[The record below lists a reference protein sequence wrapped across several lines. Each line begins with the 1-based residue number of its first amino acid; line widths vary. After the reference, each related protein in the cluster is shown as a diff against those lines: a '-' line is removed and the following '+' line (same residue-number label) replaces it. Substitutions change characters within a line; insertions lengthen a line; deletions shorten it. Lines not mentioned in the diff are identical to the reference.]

1 MRKRKVTALL
11 MGTLIAV
18 SAFAGCGN
26 GDSSSGMN
34 IVSKAESKASS
45 ATEDDNSSKVESK
58 TSVAGNT
65 EPGGSGAEEVIQLN
79 LGGCQQPD
87 HITSLGADEFAARV
101 KEATNG
107 EVEIVCY
114 HAETLGTNS
123 ELAAGCAAGTV
134 DIYFSAM
141 SQYGT
146 YCPQE
151 TVLDAFFMFKD
162 WDHMQR
168 YMETEDYANI
178 VSAVENATTTHVLG
192 SIYYGT
198 RNLYTAKK
206 EIRSVDDMKGLKLRV
221 PNEPM
226 PVACVE
232 AMGASSTPI
241 NYGEVYMALQN
252 GTVDGGEGAPSSL
265 VAMNFYE
272 VSQYLSMTAHQVQAL
287 TFFMSDAAKNRL
299 TEEQYETIKTICE
312 EVSAEYSEKAVE
324 EEKQNIDFLKKN
336 MTVIEDV
343 GTDSFVDACK
353 NVWIENEE
361 AWGKGVWE
369 KIQELR

>member
-1 MRKRKVTALL
+1 MKGRKLTALL
-11 MGTLIAV
+11 ISISMAV
-18 SAFAGCGN
+18 SILSGCGN
-26 GDSSSGMN
+26 NSQSTDTSQQPEQSGTEA
-34 IVSKAESKASS
+34 SAEA
-45 ATEDDNSSKVESK
+45 EPESGPQE
-58 TSVAGNT
+58 S
-65 EPGGSGAEEVIQLN
+65 EPAAVIQLN

-87 HITSLGADEFAARV
+87 HITSLGADELAARV

-107 EVEIVCY
+107 AVEIVCY

-134 DIYFSAM
+134 DIYFSAI

-168 YMETEDYANI
+168 YMETEDYGKI
-178 VSAVENATTTHVLG
+178 VSAVEDATTTHVLG

-198 RNLYTAKK
+198 RNLYSAKK
-206 EIRSVDDMKGLKLRV
+206 EIHSVDDMKGLKLRV

-232 AMGASSTPI
+232 AMGASATPI

-272 VSQYLSMTAHQVQAL
+272 VSKYLAMTAHQVQTL
-287 TFFMSDAAKNRL
+287 TFFMSDNAKNRL
-299 TEEQYETIKTICE
+299 TDEQYEIVKSVCE
-312 EVSAEYSEKAVE
+312 EVCDEYSAKAVE
-324 EEKQNIDFLKKN
+324 EEKQNIEFLREH
-336 MTVIEDV
+336 MTVIDDV
-343 GTDSFVDACK
+343 DTDSFVNACK
-353 NVWIENEE
+353 KVWAENES
-361 AWGKGVWE
+361 AWGEGVWE